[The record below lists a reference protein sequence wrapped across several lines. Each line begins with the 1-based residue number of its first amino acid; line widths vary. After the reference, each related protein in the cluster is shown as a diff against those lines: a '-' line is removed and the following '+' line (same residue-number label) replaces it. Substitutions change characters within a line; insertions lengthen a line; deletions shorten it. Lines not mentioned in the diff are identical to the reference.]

1 MTQALYMGLFGAW
14 DFFVYNVV
22 ISLYYVERH
31 QTHVIVNVGHFHQ
44 HRGYLY
50 RSMYHWVFCRFES
63 HACMSV
69 CNVICLSDKQ
79 NFHYFEVSRVSW
91 MDIDW
96 CSKMN
101 SCEFTHWE
109 LDFWWGTW
117 KLLLTCTGVFVIW
130 MYIDINMYE
139 WLCLF

>member
-14 DFFVYNVV
+14 DLFVYNVV

-96 CSKMN
+96 RSKMN

-109 LDFWWGTW
+109 LDFG
-117 KLLLTCTGVFVIW
+117 GVHENYYLPVQVCLW
-130 MYIDINMYE
+130 YE
-139 WLCLF
+139 CI